1 MKIALLTDGI
11 YPYVLGGMQ
20 KHSFYLAKYLAKRG
34 VQIDLYHCVPDG
46 VEIPYSLDGFSFK
59 ELQNINS
66 ICFYF
71 PKNHQF
77 PGHYLY
83 ESKQYSNQLFEFFQK
98 QEEVD
103 FIYAQGFTSWR
114 FLEEKKDKVAFPLI
128 GVNFHGIEMYQL
140 APNLKSK
147 FEQLILRPPVN
158 FILSNADVIFSLGG
172 KLTPIQQQISGN
184 KTKVLETPIGIE
196 ECWLN
201 TEMEINQPEESQH
214 IRRFVF
220 IGRFE
225 RRKGV
230 EELTKVIKGLVADYI
245 FEFHFIGPIPEN
257 KKMRSDK
264 VFYHGQVKDV
274 EFIKNILRKSDI
286 LISPSY
292 AEGMPTVILEA
303 MASGLAIIA
312 TDVGAVNTI
321 VSVENGWLIPP
332 ANKQALKKAMIEAI
346 ALDAKVLHWKKKTSL
361 RMVKEHFTW
370 GKIIK
375 TTMDIINSMKKRV
388 P

>member
-11 YPYVLGGMQ
+11 YPFVLGGMQ

-34 VQIDLYHCVPDG
+34 VQVDLYHCVPDG
-46 VEIPYSLDGFSFK
+46 VETPNSLEGFSSK
-59 ELQNINS
+59 ELNNINS
-66 ICFYF
+66 FCFNF
-71 PKNHQF
+71 PKKHQF

-114 FLEEKKDKVAFPLI
+114 FLEEKKDKMTFPLI

-140 APNLKSK
+140 AANLRSK
-147 FEQLILRPPVN
+147 FEQLILRPPVK
-158 FILSNADVIFSLGG
+158 FILSNTDVIFSLGG

-184 KTKVLETPIGIE
+184 KIKVLEIPIGIE
-196 ECWLN
+196 ECWLK
-201 TEMEINQPEESQH
+201 TEMEISEREESQH

-230 EELTKVIKGLVADYI
+230 EELTQVIKELVTDYI
-245 FEFHFIGPIPEN
+245 FEIHFIGPIPEN
-257 KKMRSDK
+257 KKMKSDK

-274 EFIKNILRKSDI
+274 EFIKNILGKTDI
-286 LISPSY
+286 LVSSSY

-312 TDVGAVNTI
+312 TDVGAVSTI
-321 VSVENGWLIPP
+321 VSMENGWLIPP
-332 ANKQALKKAMIEAI
+332 ANKKALKKAMIEAI
-346 ALDAKVLHWKKKTSL
+346 EINEQALIQKKEISL
-361 RMVKEHFTW
+361 RLVKEYFTW
-370 GKIIK
+370 DKII
-375 TTMDIINSMKKRV
+375 TTTIEVFGKLNK
-388 P
+388 